1 MDYEKNLNYIRYLNG
16 LYSIRKIIIYNEGDE
31 PAKDL
36 KLGLTFTP
44 EFAQS
49 WVRGLQEA
57 SMWRFPDRRLF
68 LNKLFR

>member
-49 WVRGLQEA
+49 WGKHQCG
-57 SMWRFPDRRLF
+57 D
-68 LNKLFR
+68 FRTGDSF